1 MDPAAPTALVLRG
14 EGNSPVPEQSLS
26 AALASH
32 WGTGYWGRT
41 TILGSRSAGR
51 FSSGGD
57 EFLRL
62 VTLLAA
68 LGVRWFAKSLNN
80 LIIAP
85 ALISNFSSCIKDSD
99 G

>member
-1 MDPAAPTALVLRG
+1 MLLWPHTGTPAVGAGL
-14 EGNSPVPEQSLS
+14 QSL
-26 AALASH
+26 AATLQ
-32 WGTGYWGRT
+32 G
-41 TILGSRSAGR
+41 GSLQ
-51 FSSGGD
+51 GGG

-85 ALISNFSSCIKDSD
+85 ALISNFSTCIKDSD

>member
-1 MDPAAPTALVLRG
+1 MLFWPRTGAPAVGAG
-14 EGNSPVPEQSLS
+14 
-26 AALASH
+26 
-32 WGTGYWGRT
+32 
-41 TILGSRSAGR
+41 LGSLAATLQ
-51 FSSGGD
+51 GGCLQGGG

-85 ALISNFSSCIKDSD
+85 ALVSNFLTRIKA
-99 G
+99 